1 MLRGLFGLRFF
12 LFLLVIPVVNGQ
24 SRTAEYPLGTVSV
37 RLGFFAPRIPLT
49 LLAPVDSGLPTILYE
64 QNVSTRMG
72 VGVDFSQIGFYL
84 SFNTLQPEQDENIY
98 GLADNTDFQFHFYFK
113 KLALDLYYQDF
124 RGYYLSNSAEVLGA
138 ATPIVRDDMRSEFYG
153 GSAYW
158 IFSHDRLSIAAANA
172 GTERQVSS
180 GGSWLM
186 GLGYSE
192 QWLRSNGVLAPT
204 GLETT
209 YGEMGALQ
217 QGKFKTLH
225 LSAGYAYTWVFV
237 PKWFFHFWISIGA
250 GPQHQ
255 DFVSRITG
263 SVKRWAPASKGVGR
277 FSLGYN
283 GDTFFCAINAVNDS
297 TGFASSGENPIQF
310 DSLGVFTYFG
320 MRF

>member
-1 MLRGLFGLRFF
+1 M
-12 LFLLVIPVVNGQ
+12 
-24 SRTAEYPLGTVSV
+24 
-37 RLGFFAPRIPLT
+37 
-49 LLAPVDSGLPTILYE
+49 LYE
-64 QNVSTRMG
+64 QNVSTRLG
-72 VGVDFSQIGFYL
+72 VGVDFSQLGFYL
-84 SFNTLQPEQDENIY
+84 SYDTLQPDLDESVY

-124 RGYYLSNSAEVLGA
+124 RGYYLSNAAEVLGSP
-138 ATPIVRDDMRSEFYG
+138 TPILRDDIRSEFYG

-158 IFSHDRLSIAAANA
+158 IFSPDRLSVAAANA
-172 GTERQVSS
+172 GTAKQVKS
-180 GGSWLM
+180 GGSWLV

-192 QWLRSNGVLAPT
+192 QWLRTDSVVAPS

-225 LSAGYAYTWVFV
+225 FSGGYAYTWVFV
-237 PKWFFHFWISIGA
+237 PKWFFHFWFSIGA
-250 GPQHQ
+250 GPQYQ
-255 DFVSRITG
+255 DFISQLTG

-283 GDTFFCAINAVNDS
+283 GDRFFCAINAVNDS
-297 TGFASSGENPIQF
+297 TGFASSDENPIQF